1 MELIKQTRMPGY
13 NYDFYDNGMFL
24 RWGYTKDHDPD
35 FSPIGPEIADI
46 EVSTICNGPNG
57 TPCPWC
63 YKSNTGQGENMSLE
77 TFNIILSKLNE
88 TKNLTQIAFGIGDID
103 ANRDL
108 IAMFRSCRSNS
119 VVPNITVNGVRLDN
133 LFEEKSYAQHIA
145 ELCGAVAISHYGD
158 DLCFNAVKKFTD
170 LGMSQ
175 VNIHKILSD
184 DTIDDCMDLVMKR
197 MSDPRLE
204 RLNAIV
210 FLLLKP
216 KGSRNTM
223 RQLTDMLK
231 YKKLIKLAIHND
243 IKIGFDSCGANKFLE
258 AVKDS
263 PQYPM
268 YSMLAEPCESACF
281 SIYINVRG
289 EMYPCS
295 FGEGVEGWETSID
308 VMKANDFI
316 KDVWM
321 HPRVV
326 DWRNRNI
333 ANCRNCVFYK
343 I

>member
-1 MELIKQTRMPGY
+1 MISEYEIIRAKNNEQVPEGYEEITIK
-13 NYDFYDNGMFL
+13 DFLERENATENEKKEFYLKYG
-24 RWGYTKDHDPD
+24 
-35 FSPIGPEIADI
+35 FS
-46 EVSTICNGPNG
+46 
-57 TPCPWC
+57 
-63 YKSNTGQGENMSLE
+63 
-77 TFNIILSKLNE
+77 
-88 TKNLTQIAFGIGDID
+88 
-103 ANRDL
+103 
-108 IAMFRSCRSNS
+108 
-119 VVPNITVNGVRLDN
+119 
-133 LFEEKSYAQHIA
+133 
-145 ELCGAVAISHYGD
+145 
-158 DLCFNAVKKFTD
+158 
-170 LGMSQ
+170 

-204 RLNAIV
+204 KLNAIV

-223 RQLTDMLK
+223 KQLTDMLK

-263 PQYPM
+263 PQYPI

-295 FGEGVEGWETSID
+295 FGEGAEGWETGID
-308 VMKANDFI
+308 VVNCGDFL
-316 KDVWM
+316 KEVWYN
-321 HPRVV
+321 PRVEE
-326 DWRNRNI
+326 WRNKNI
-333 ANCRNCVFYK
+333 ANCRNCIFYE

>member
-1 MELIKQTRMPGY
+1 M
-13 NYDFYDNGMFL
+13 
-24 RWGYTKDHDPD
+24 
-35 FSPIGPEIADI
+35 
-46 EVSTICNGPNG
+46 
-57 TPCPWC
+57 
-63 YKSNTGQGENMSLE
+63 KS
-77 TFNIILSKLNE
+77 
-88 TKNLTQIAFGIGDID
+88 
-103 ANRDL
+103 
-108 IAMFRSCRSNS
+108 
-119 VVPNITVNGVRLDN
+119 
-133 LFEEKSYAQHIA
+133 
-145 ELCGAVAISHYGD
+145 
-158 DLCFNAVKKFTD
+158 
-170 LGMSQ
+170 
-175 VNIHKILSD
+175 
-184 DTIDDCMDLVMKR
+184 

-204 RLNAIV
+204 KLNAIV

-223 RQLTDMLK
+223 KQLTDMVK
-231 YKKLIKLAIHND
+231 YKKLINLAINNNV
-243 IKIGFDSCGANKFLE
+243 KIGFDSCGANKFLE

-295 FGEGVEGWETSID
+295 FGEGADGWETGID
-308 VMKANDFI
+308 VVKANDFI